1 MALLFKITSP
11 FTTEINATVKQ
22 ALSQGAIDIQG
33 HWKNL
38 LLPVGDYG
46 NIASQSGS
54 INVTGSLKKY
64 SLDLNTDIYG
74 TDIPSG
80 NWVIRGTG
88 SLKQLDLSTIRLDTL
103 QGTINGR
110 VALRWNPDIQWN
122 TNLLL
127 NNINPGIQWPDW
139 PANINCQ
146 IISAGNLNETK
157 PSASIAINNIHGS
170 LQSKEMSG
178 DINIHWQKNDLDIPK
193 LNLMVGDNLF
203 HAQGYLTNVWNI
215 QWQMNAPDLT
225 EILPSASGS
234 IFSNGDISGKE
245 KTPKIESNTQ
255 IKNLL
260 FNDYHITSL
269 QLNSDLNLATSG
281 IFRGTL
287 IAHNIYHH
295 NYGLRGLNLLLTGTP
310 AYHQLTGNIS
320 ITGAKLNIK
329 VNGQHKKNYWSE
341 KINQLSLQSK
351 HYKKWHLKSPFT
363 IMTTPTNIKID
374 RFCWIANVSNLCGQ
388 FNWNSRFDWQ
398 LQLQG
403 DQIPSTFI
411 NHLLTHQLTLD
422 TLFKLNINLQGSP
435 SGKPIGAINLSA
447 SQGSIRNKTENTT
460 VFNFTSM
467 LLDAQA
473 SQKELTTTFTIK
485 NKLQTLLGLNLRLP
499 DYNTNIPFLYQ
510 NITGK
515 LSASLSPLNFLPLFI
530 PSLSDTNGTFTST
543 LNISGPILTP
553 TLSGTSTLSNLSATI
568 TPLKI
573 TLNKTNLYLN
583 SDANDTLAFQGQTNA
598 DNGTLKL
605 DGTIALDQEDQ
616 PLTLNITGNNFP
628 VINNNEYKINI
639 TPHLKIT
646 HNKSKINI
654 SGTVNIPSAQ
664 ITPEDFTSTVSLP
677 SNAVVIDYNHH
688 SPFKENFGIYTNVT
702 LTLGDAVAFGYDG
715 LLAQLAGALN
725 VNSAPN
731 ELTTANGTLSV
742 KEGYYR
748 AYNTKL
754 TIEEGKLT
762 YTGGPINNPELSIRA
777 TKTINQSQD
786 AAAAAPSST
795 KSSTSSTEAPSAHST
810 MTPKKVGVSVTGT
823 LKKPMISLISEPGD
837 MKDSDILSY
846 LILGSSTQDN
856 SQEESK
862 LLLETAK
869 NMGIKNDYLYNDIA
883 STFGL
888 SDFGVE
894 NNMMMDPED
903 SSLQQ
908 NPEFVIGKYVTPRL
922 YLNYGVGLV
931 VPVNIIRLRYTVSKR
946 VSVQT
951 ETSTLGNGA
960 DVYYSF
966 QTN

>member
-1 MALLFKITSP
+1 
-11 FTTEINATVKQ
+11 
-22 ALSQGAIDIQG
+22 
-33 HWKNL
+33 
-38 LLPVGDYG
+38 
-46 NIASQSGS
+46 
-54 INVTGSLKKY
+54 
-64 SLDLNTDIYG
+64 
-74 TDIPSG
+74 
-80 NWVIRGTG
+80 
-88 SLKQLDLSTIRLDTL
+88 
-103 QGTINGR
+103 
-110 VALRWNPDIQWN
+110 
-122 TNLLL
+122 
-127 NNINPGIQWPDW
+127 
-139 PANINCQ
+139 
-146 IISAGNLNETK
+146 
-157 PSASIAINNIHGS
+157 
-170 LQSKEMSG
+170 
-178 DINIHWQKNDLDIPK
+178 
-193 LNLMVGDNLF
+193 
-203 HAQGYLTNVWNI
+203 
-215 QWQMNAPDLT
+215 
-225 EILPSASGS
+225 
-234 IFSNGDISGKE
+234 
-245 KTPKIESNTQ
+245 
-255 IKNLL
+255 
-260 FNDYHITSL
+260 
-269 QLNSDLNLATSG
+269 
-281 IFRGTL
+281 
-287 IAHNIYHH
+287 
-295 NYGLRGLNLLLTGTP
+295 
-310 AYHQLTGNIS
+310 
-320 ITGAKLNIK
+320 
-329 VNGQHKKNYWSE
+329 
-341 KINQLSLQSK
+341 
-351 HYKKWHLKSPFT
+351 
-363 IMTTPTNIKID
+363 
-374 RFCWIANVSNLCGQ
+374 
-388 FNWNSRFDWQ
+388 
-398 LQLQG
+398 
-403 DQIPSTFI
+403 
-411 NHLLTHQLTLD
+411 
-422 TLFKLNINLQGSP
+422 
-435 SGKPIGAINLSA
+435 
-447 SQGSIRNKTENTT
+447 
-460 VFNFTSM
+460 M